1 MERLWAPW
9 RVTYIT
15 QIVKKSKGCVFCG
28 IFKQKKDAEN
38 YVLLRTAHAY
48 SVLNIYPYNN
58 GHMLIVTNRHVDDLD
73 KLTRVERED
82 LFDLLRTTKSLVQRA
97 LKPKGYNIGINV
109 GRVAGAGFP
118 GHVHIHLVPRWK
130 GDVNFMPVTAHTK
143 VLSQSL
149 DALYKELIRA
159 ASHKRRH

>member
-15 QIVKKSKGCVFCG
+15 QIIKKNKGCVFCS
-28 IFKQKKDAEN
+28 ILKQKNDAKN
-38 YVLLRTAHAY
+38 YVLMRTAHAY

-73 KLTRVERED
+73 KLTRDERED

-97 LKPKGYNIGINV
+97 LNPKGYNVGINL

-143 VLSQSL
+143 ILSQSL
-149 DALYKELIRA
+149 DALYKELSRA
-159 ASHKRRH
+159 HKRRH